1 MHGIDAHTLLGGAL
15 LDDFE
20 NFRHAPQIHEIVA
33 GLQCQPLDAQ
43 IPHLR
48 VMRDGA
54 LRMAAYLPGLWVV
67 AGTEPGVAAAAAAT
81 AAAAAAGVVGTAVG
95 TISS

>member
-1 MHGIDAHTLLGGAL
+1 
-15 LDDFE
+15 
-20 NFRHAPQIHEIVA
+20 
-33 GLQCQPLDAQ
+33 
-43 IPHLR
+43 
-48 VMRDGA
+48 MRDGA

-67 AGTEPGVAAAAAAT
+67 AGTEPGVAAAAATAA